1 MKKYVIG
8 FLSVLLLLA
17 SILGGSPKKFRP
29 SSRAGRDS
37 GPAMWV

>member
-17 SILGGSPKKFRP
+17 SILGGPPKRTRP
-29 SSRAGRDS
+29 PSRAGRDS